1 MIKSDEMYHLHM
13 KEIKDFFS
21 NLASKRKEWY
31 TKIVFDYD
39 DEYHDLIIEMGED
52 FSRFIQKLIAN
63 EILNKKEKIKELDK
77 DFTLS
82 IAKKTAEEQRLN
94 NTIDKLTERLAS
106 LNGIKKEYYKKVKEE
121 FEDTFSLV
129 KGNENLAERA
139 LRVLEA
145 LKN

>member
-1 MIKSDEMYHLHM
+1 M
-13 KEIKDFFS
+13 
-21 NLASKRKEWY
+21 
-31 TKIVFDYD
+31 
-39 DEYHDLIIEMGED
+39 
-52 FSRFIQKLIAN
+52 
-63 EILNKKEKIKELDK
+63 NKKEKIKELDK

-129 KGNENLAERA
+129 KENENLAERA